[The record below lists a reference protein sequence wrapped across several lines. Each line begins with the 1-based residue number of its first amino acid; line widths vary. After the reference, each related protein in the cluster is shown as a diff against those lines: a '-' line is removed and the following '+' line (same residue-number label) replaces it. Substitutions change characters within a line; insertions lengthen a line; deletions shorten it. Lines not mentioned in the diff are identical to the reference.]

1 MVSQLAGVVQ
11 LNKDKGILNQVTTLQ
26 EFCKKKHL
34 LINPLTATFI
44 IY

>member
-11 LNKDKGILNQVTTLQ
+11 LNKDKGILINQVTTLQ
-26 EFCKKKHL
+26 EFCKK
-34 LINPLTATFI
+34 N